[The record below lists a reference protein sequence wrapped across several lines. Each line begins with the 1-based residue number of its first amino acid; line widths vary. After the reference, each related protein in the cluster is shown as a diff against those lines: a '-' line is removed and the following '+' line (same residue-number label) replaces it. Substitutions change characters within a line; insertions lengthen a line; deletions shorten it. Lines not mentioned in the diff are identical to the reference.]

1 MHERL
6 CLHLWKNDVTE
17 PTPFLSRQSFAPRT
31 HIRVT
36 CLGTL
41 TRVSCPSTLS
51 YLDAEYKRR
60 AVPKTFRTVCGTA
73 ATHTTCAA
81 PIAHTNLVYPG
92 AAGVSPVFP
101 CSVFTKGACRK
112 RPPRPAR

>member
-6 CLHLWKNDVTE
+6 CLHLWKKCNGT
-17 PTPFLSRQSFAPRT
+17 TLPFCRANPSHHART
-31 HIRVT
+31 FES
-36 CLGTL
+36 
-41 TRVSCPSTLS
+41 RVSARSLVCRVPA